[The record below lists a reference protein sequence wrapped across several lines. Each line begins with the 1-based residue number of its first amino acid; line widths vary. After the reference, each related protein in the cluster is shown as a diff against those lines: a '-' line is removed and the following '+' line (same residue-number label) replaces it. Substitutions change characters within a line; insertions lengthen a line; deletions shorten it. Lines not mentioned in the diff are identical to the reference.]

1 MSGSYQSGV
10 CNIGPSEI
18 AQRKKVAMAGFIS
31 AAIFGVLVSLSGSH
45 SPVRFAIFLPLLIG
59 SIGLIQARK
68 KFCLAFGLLGVYN
81 FGIVG
86 RHERVVDEFA
96 RAADRK
102 VANKIILQSLAL
114 AVVLTAAFVAL

>member
-86 RHERVVDEFA
+86 RQERVVDEFA

>member
-18 AQRKKVAMAGFIS
+18 AQRRKVAIAGFVS
-31 AAIFGVLVSLSGSH
+31 AAIFGVLINLSGSH
-45 SPVRFAIFLPLLIG
+45 SPVRYAIFLPLLIG
-59 SIGLIQARK
+59 SIGFIQARK

-81 FGIVG
+81 FGVVG
-86 RHERVVDEFA
+86 RQERIEDEAF

-102 VANKIILQSLAL
+102 VANKIIFQSLAL
-114 AVVLTAAFVAL
+114 ALLLTAAFVAL